1 MASARSLDGLCYNQ
15 PGEPP
20 PLSQLAGSGV
30 VRAQQLIA
38 GRAGGVAVLP
48 GYDLASGGLVGCADL
63 PSTALGSKHSATVV
77 ASGADTCKVI
87 PLSSSVD
94 LSCTEPAAIWA
105 GKSHEGLELSSVS
118 IKKFKVAAVLTSAIQ
133 LDAAWTSMQSKR
145 ITRCKH
151 GAASLLVDQATDSFM
166 IIYVQRVWH

>member
-63 PSTALGSKHSATVV
+63 PSTALRPSDFAVVV
-77 ASGADTCKVI
+77 ASEADTCNVL
-87 PLSSSVD
+87 PTYLSNLMSVD
-94 LSCTEPAAIWA
+94 VSCTDRATVWT
-105 GKSHEGLELSSVS
+105 G
-118 IKKFKVAAVLTSAIQ
+118 TSP
-133 LDAAWTSMQSKR
+133 
-145 ITRCKH
+145 
-151 GAASLLVDQATDSFM
+151 
-166 IIYVQRVWH
+166 